1 MTTSAPIA
9 PARRPTDHVYFSMT
23 KGLCGSCKRAVDVKI
38 QFRAGKVWFDK
49 FCPEHG
55 HQQCMVASS
64 VEWYLDALSFVA
76 PNDPPKGALKPVEA
90 GHHHSGAQVIA
101 LPGCD
106 RTLGPNG
113 CPKFR
118 NELNYG
124 GQPTLKG
131 MRNPF
136 GSDPVF

>member
-1 MTTSAPIA
+1 MYKRQVLQWTATLGVERRFIVTHVDATLRLLTPAALAPD
-9 PARRPTDHVYFSMT
+9 ARV
-23 KGLCGSCKRAVDVKI
+23 
-38 QFRAGKVWFDK
+38 
-49 FCPEHG
+49 
-55 HQQCMVASS
+55 VA
-64 VEWYLDALSFVA
+64 F
-76 PNDPPKGALKPVEA
+76 
-90 GHHHSGAQVIA
+90 
-101 LPGCD
+101 PGCD